1 MNIIDL
7 EISNIGNYSSSVIVK
22 TVSTEQYE
30 FLTEVINELNENGDI
45 HSPTINICKA
55 TNTEECIEWLDM
67 ETLESS
73 CCNCWLFD
81 YKNNNCKN
89 KSLCKNVS
97 DHKGFYIPFIDK
109 NYEK

>member
-1 MNIIDL
+1 
-7 EISNIGNYSSSVIVK
+7 
-22 TVSTEQYE
+22 
-30 FLTEVINELNENGDI
+30 
-45 HSPTINICKA
+45 
-55 TNTEECIEWLDM
+55 M

-109 NYEK
+109 NFINENYDSISNDSRRI